1 MVRINKEKVK
11 KLAFLFTYLWLI
23 TACCFYNIKHFKPL
37 RYRHVNP
44 AVNTTIIEKISNST
58 VALVRPVTIHNTN
71 RIVYTAYCAGVWIDE
86 KTILTAYHCVHNSPT
101 EEEEDLID
109 KKINFVT
116 SQDAYSNNRYPKLA
130 FRRIKP
136 STIIA
141 VNRNYDLALL
151 KADGYVGAH
160 AVSKISKKRF
170 KQGTPVHVMGHT
182 AGLTYTYSSG
192 KVSNERIL
200 KTVIGTSPIKVL
212 HISAPVWRGNS
223 GGGAFDANGDLV
235 GICSFILRNLDS
247 LAFFIHR
254 DVIIE
259 FIQDSKL

>member
-1 MVRINKEKVK
+1 MVRINKEKIK

-23 TACCFYNIKHFKPL
+23 TTCCFYNIKHFKPL
-37 RYRHVNP
+37 HLRPTHVT
-44 AVNTTIIEKISNST
+44 VNTAIIEKISNST
-58 VALVRPVTIHNTN
+58 IALVRPVTIRSTN

-86 KTILTAYHCVHNSPT
+86 KTILTAYHCVHNSPV
-101 EEEEDLID
+101 EEEKDLID

-130 FRRIKP
+130 FKRIKP
-136 STIIA
+136 GTVIA

-151 KADGYVGAH
+151 KADGYIGTH

-170 KQGTPVHVMGHT
+170 KQGMPVHVMGHT

-192 KVSNERIL
+192 TISNERIL
-200 KTVIGTSPIKVL
+200 KTVIGTSPVEVVQ
-212 HISAPVWRGNS
+212 ISAPVWRGNS
-223 GGGAFDANGDLV
+223 GGGAFDTNGELV
-235 GICSFILRNLDS
+235 GICSFILRNVDS

-254 DVIIE
+254 DAIIE